1 MMNLST
7 CIFLSLCGAMLCTG
21 ASFGK
26 VLTGVVTRVSD
37 GDTLWVRLAEGGE
50 PVKVRFQG
58 VDAPEACQ
66 PWGPQARQALKSRT
80 LHQKVRINSR
90 ARDDFGRLLAQVHM
104 GEDDLAAWMAAQGH
118 AWSYDYRGRDGPY
131 AAEQRS
137 ARSARRG
144 LWAAAAPMEPR
155 DFRKQQGACVYPG
168 SKNKLKA
175 NKTERKQLLNK

>member
-7 CIFLSLCGAMLCTG
+7 RISLSLCCALLCTG

-66 PWGPQARQALKSRT
+66 PGGPQASQALKART
-80 LHQKVRINSR
+80 LHQTVQITTR
-90 ARDDFGRLLAQVHM
+90 ARDDYGRLLARVQM
-104 GEDDLAAWMAAQGH
+104 GDDDLAGWMVAQGH
-118 AWSYDYRGRDGPY
+118 AWSYHYRGRDGPY
-131 AAEQRS
+131 APEQRS

-144 LWAAAAPMEPR
+144 LWAVATPMEPR
-155 DFRKQQGACVYPG
+155 EFRKQHGACVYPDRQ
-168 SKNKLKA
+168 NKLKPF
-175 NKTERKQLLNK
+175 KTERKQLLNK